1 MARVLRHVLP
11 HCQGNVGLGPVRR
24 LHQLNLR
31 RLAFRM
37 VDRLGY
43 RLLVA
48 QEVNGDLFTRF
59 GVVVVIVIELHFLN
73 ISRLGKLV

>member
-1 MARVLRHVLP
+1 M
-11 HCQGNVGLGPVRR
+11 
-24 LHQLNLR
+24 
-31 RLAFRM
+31 M
-37 VDRLGY
+37 DRLGY

-48 QEVNGDLFTRF
+48 QKVNGDLFTCF